1 MAAFRLETW
10 FSAAFS
16 VIKTNDG
23 PGAGSLQLHRTG
35 GKMENEGNPF
45 VYTTPKK
52 QLDELSTTGVTEF
65 FFFLIK

>member
-16 VIKTNDG
+16 VIKTNDE
-23 PGAGSLQLHRTG
+23 PGAGSLQPHRTG
-35 GKMENEGNPF
+35 GKMENEGSLF

-52 QLDELSTTGVTEF
+52 QLDELSTTGVTDL
-65 FFFLIK
+65 FFLIK